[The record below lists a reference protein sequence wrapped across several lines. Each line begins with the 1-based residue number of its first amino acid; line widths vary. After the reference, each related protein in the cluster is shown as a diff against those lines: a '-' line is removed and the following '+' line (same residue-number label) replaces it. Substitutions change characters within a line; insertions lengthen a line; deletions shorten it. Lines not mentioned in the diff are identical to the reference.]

1 MENYPIPVTKQGT
14 KKILDQMN
22 NLIYK
27 FYLKE
32 GKSILGFFYNIQN
45 ENQNIPVVIINDFLT
60 NEKNNNKIQFSLNNQ
75 IKTIELGDIRY
86 KNKNF
91 NISIIEI
98 KENNLD
104 ENINYLEMD
113 NYLYNQEYEMYYKK
127 DSIYIIQYENLENV
141 SVSYGL
147 IDNIYKTQIN
157 FIGNINS
164 NSKISLIFNLAN
176 YKLIGIHEKT
186 QIIIIK
192 E

>member
-1 MENYPIPVTKQGT
+1 M
-14 KKILDQMN
+14 
-22 NLIYK
+22 
-27 FYLKE
+27 
-32 GKSILGFFYNIQN
+32 
-45 ENQNIPVVIINDFLT
+45 
-60 NEKNNNKIQFSLNNQ
+60 
-75 IKTIELGDIRY
+75 RY

-147 IDNIYKTQIN
+147 IDNIYKTQIHY
-157 FIGNINS
+157 IGNINS

-176 YKLIGIHEKT
+176 YKLIGIHEKNSNYYNKGIFFNCLIDEFINKYKYINEFKNKNKYRYFQT
-186 QIIIIK
+186 FLK
-192 E
+192 SLS